1 MSTVTG
7 AQPAES
13 ETPSYVRWTEDKKK
27 DRFLDF
33 IYEQRDTFHDIL
45 HKFERFKQR
54 QSRSQ
59 SSCRKHLFYFGK
71 ATEQFCCKKPF
82 KNIWNITAT
91 TLSSVFVE
99 ILKDKRYHFHKV
111 RRGMAF

>member
-91 TLSSVFVE
+91 TLSSVLWKF
-99 ILKDKRYHFHKV
+99 KKRQALSFP
-111 RRGMAF
+111 